1 MIWNNI
7 NNGLINL
14 LDVVAQANGKNKAY
28 ELTPMQYHQ
37 INNVVT
43 KLENSHYFDVHFV
56 DESAILAKIDKDMI
70 NTISSK
76 RAEKI
81 ASILIDYAK
90 RDIRNISKCRIARQV
105 YLIKPSD
112 EINYENQF
120 AYITDTNRHN
130 QF

>member
-1 MIWNNI
+1 MTFNNI

-28 ELTPMQYHQ
+28 ELKPTQYHQ
-37 INNVVT
+37 INNVINE
-43 KLENSHYFDVHFV
+43 LENSYYFNVHFV
-56 DESAILAKIDKDMI
+56 DESAILAKLDKEML
-70 NTISSK
+70 NTISYK
-76 RAEKI
+76 RADKI
-81 ASILIDYAK
+81 ANILVDYAK

-120 AYITDTNRHN
+120 AYITDANRHN

>member
-1 MIWNNI
+1 MILNNI

-28 ELTPMQYHQ
+28 ELEPLQYDQ
-37 INNVVT
+37 VNDVVNE
-43 KLENSHYFDVHFV
+43 LENSYYFDVHFV
-56 DESAILAKIDKDMI
+56 DESAILAKLDKGML
-70 NTISSK
+70 NTISHK

-105 YLIKPSD
+105 YLIKSSD

-120 AYITDTNRHN
+120 AYITDANRYN

>member
-1 MIWNNI
+1 MILNNI

-28 ELTPMQYHQ
+28 ELEPLQYDQ
-37 INNVVT
+37 VNNVVN
-43 KLENSHYFDVHFV
+43 KLENSYYFDVHFV
-56 DESAILAKIDKDMI
+56 DESAILAKFDKEML
-70 NTISSK
+70 NTISHK

-112 EINYENQF
+112 EIDYENQF

>member
-1 MIWNNI
+1 MILNNI

-14 LDVVAQANGKNKAY
+14 LDVIAQANGKNKVY
-28 ELTPMQYHQ
+28 ELKPMQYNQ
-37 INNVVT
+37 VNNVVNE
-43 KLENSHYFDVHFV
+43 LENSYYFDVHFV
-56 DESAILAKIDKDMI
+56 DESAILAKLDKDML

-76 RAEKI
+76 RAKKI

-120 AYITDTNRHN
+120 AYITDANRHN

>member
-1 MIWNNI
+1 MNFNNI

-14 LDVVAQANGKNKAY
+14 LNVVAQTNGKNKAY
-28 ELTPMQYHQ
+28 ELKPKQYHQ
-37 INNVVT
+37 VNDVVT
-43 KLENSHYFDVHFV
+43 KLENSYYFDVHFV
-56 DESAILAKIDKDMI
+56 DESAILAKLDKDTL

-90 RDIRNISKCRIARQV
+90 RDIRNVSSCRIARQV

-120 AYITDTNRHN
+120 AYITDANRHN

>member
-1 MIWNNI
+1 MILNNI

-28 ELTPMQYHQ
+28 ELEPLQYDQ
-37 INNVVT
+37 VNDVVNE
-43 KLENSHYFDVHFV
+43 LENSYYFDVHFV
-56 DESAILAKIDKDMI
+56 DESAILAKLDKEMLNI
-70 NTISSK
+70 ISHK

-81 ASILIDYAK
+81 ANILIDYAK

-105 YLIKPSD
+105 YLIKSSD

-120 AYITDTNRHN
+120 AYITDANRYN